1 MVQSKNM
8 KKDSHSNK
16 EKTLKALNKEKI
28 PIHIAIIMDGN
39 GRWAQRK
46 GLPRFLGHRKGAER
60 VKEIVKICRN
70 IGVRFLTLYVF
81 SSENWSR
88 PAKEIKIVMVLLREF
103 LLKEEME
110 FKKNKVKLVV
120 SGKTEKLSSKTQK
133 ILERVMKETDSDS
146 FEIVL
151 NLALNYGGREEI
163 VEATKKIAADVLA
176 KKCRLSEIDEGFFR
190 TYLYSADLPDPDLLI
205 RTGGDMRISN
215 FLLWQIAYTE
225 MHITSV
231 LWPDFSKGDLIKAVM
246 DYQKRDRRFGGV

>member
-1 MVQSKNM
+1 MR
-8 KKDSHSNK
+8 KDSHRKK
-16 EKTLKALNKEKI
+16 ENAAGILNKEKI

-39 GRWAQRK
+39 GRWAQQK

-88 PAKEIKIVMVLLREF
+88 PVKEIRVLMVLLREF
-103 LLKEEME
+103 LLKEEKE
-110 FKKNKVKLVV
+110 FKKNKVKLIV
-120 SGKTEKLSSKTQK
+120 SGKTDRLSSKTQK
-133 ILERVMKETDSDS
+133 ILEKVMKATESDS

-163 VEATKKIAADVLA
+163 VEATRKITADVLA
-176 KKCRLSEIDEGFFR
+176 KKCRLSEIDERFFR
-190 TYLYSADLPDPDLLI
+190 NYLYNADLPDPDLLI

-225 MHITSV
+225 IHITSV
-231 LWPDFSKGDLIKAVM
+231 LWPDFSKDDLIKAIM
-246 DYQKRDRRFGGV
+246 DYQKRERRFGGV